1 MARLAILI
9 DPDKPAVSL
18 SQRIERLQQMGL
30 TPDLIFLGGSTGSL
44 CSTAIFD
51 EAAALHLPVWLFP
64 GNANQLSARADALLL
79 PIVIS
84 GRNAEMLIGR
94 HVAAA
99 QQIQALH
106 IPVYP
111 MGYILIDGGK
121 KTSVQQESQTQPIPP
136 ENVSLIV
143 NTALAG
149 EQLGQQYTYLEAG
162 SGATVPVPV
171 EVIKAVRETVHTQL
185 IVGGGLRTKTLV
197 EQAWQAGA
205 DIVVIGNALEEINPL
220 STI

>member
-9 DPDKPAVSL
+9 DPDKQGLSL
-18 SQRIERLQQMGL
+18 AQRKEKLRSLGL
-30 TPDLIFLGGSTGSL
+30 TPDLVFLGGSTGKL
-44 CSTAIFD
+44 VSTAIFD

-64 GNANQLSARADALLL
+64 GNVDQLNPRADALLL
-79 PIVIS
+79 PVVIS

-111 MGYILIDGGK
+111 MGYILVDGGK
-121 KTSVQQESQTQPIPP
+121 VTSVQQVSQTRPIPQ
-136 ENVSLIV
+136 EDIETVV

-149 EQLGQQYTYLEAG
+149 EQLGQQFTYLEAG
-162 SGATVPVPV
+162 SGAQIPVSSKL
-171 EVIKAVRETVHTQL
+171 IAAVRKTVHTQL
-185 IVGGGLRTKTLV
+185 IVGGGIRSKTLV

-205 DIVVIGNALEEINPL
+205 DIVVIGNALE
-220 STI
+220 

>member
-9 DPDKPAVSL
+9 DPDKQGLPLA
-18 SQRIERLQQMGL
+18 QRVERLRQLGL
-30 TPDLIFLGGSTGSL
+30 TPDLVFLGGSTGKL
-44 CSTAIFD
+44 VSTTIFD

-64 GNANQLSARADALLL
+64 GNVDQLSPRADALLL
-79 PIVIS
+79 PVVIS

-99 QQIQALH
+99 QQIQTLH

-121 KTSVQQESQTQPIPP
+121 VTSVQQVSQTRPIPQ
-136 ENVSLIV
+136 EDTETVV

-149 EQLGQQYTYLEAG
+149 EQLGQQFTYLEAG
-162 SGATVPVPV
+162 SGAQIPVSS
-171 EVIKAVRETVHTQL
+171 ELIAAVRKTVHTQL
-185 IVGGGLRTKTLV
+185 IVGGGICTKNLV
-197 EQAWQAGA
+197 EKAWQAGA
-205 DIVVIGNALEEINPL
+205 DIVVIGNALE
-220 STI
+220 S

>member
-9 DPDKPAVSL
+9 DPDKPALPLAQRVEKLRSL
-18 SQRIERLQQMGL
+18 GL
-30 TPDLIFLGGSTGSL
+30 TPDLVFLGGSTGAL
-44 CSTAIFD
+44 TSTAIFD

-64 GNANQLSARADALLL
+64 GNVTQLSPRADALLL

-111 MGYILIDGGK
+111 MGYILVDGG
-121 KTSVQQESQTQPIPP
+121 TTSSVQQVSQTRPIPR
-136 ENVSLIV
+136 EDVETIV

-162 SGATVPVPV
+162 SGAKIPIPA
-171 EVIKAVRETVHTQL
+171 ELIAAVRKTVHTQL
-185 IVGGGLRTKTLV
+185 IVGGGIRTKTLV

-205 DIVVIGNALEEINPL
+205 DIVVIGNALE
-220 STI
+220 